1 MKITITGS
9 LGNISRPLTASLVAA
24 GHTVT
29 VISSKSAR
37 QVEIEKL
44 GAKAA
49 IGSVEDPVFLKEAF
63 AGADAV
69 YTMVPATLGEDVIAS
84 MVNAGRNYAD
94 AIMSNDVKRVVMLS
108 SVGADKDAPTGPIR
122 GLHLVEEIF
131 KGLND
136 VSVTFLRPGWFYI
149 NFYQDIPLIKQAG
162 ILGSCYA
169 ASTEIPMVHPS
180 DVAVVAAEELQ
191 RMGKGK
197 NVRYVVADNRTAG
210 EATGLIGRAIGKP
223 ELQWIEFSEQDLT
236 NGMTEAGLP
245 LNTAQL
251 YTEMA
256 VGIKTGIIGED
267 YIKQGKPIAGSIKL
281 EDFVKEFA
289 EGFSSHL

>member
-9 LGNISRPLTASLVAA
+9 LGNISRPLTTSLVAA

-29 VISSKSAR
+29 VISSSSAR

-49 IGSVEDPVFLKEAF
+49 IGSVEDLDFLKKYF

-69 YTMVPATLGEDVIAS
+69 YTMVPATLGGDGIES
-84 MVNAGRNYAD
+84 TVNAGRNYAN
-94 AIMSNDVKRVVMLS
+94 AIKASGVKRVVMLS

-131 KGLND
+131 NELDD

-149 NFYQDIPLIKQAG
+149 NFYQDVPLIQQAG
-162 ILGSCYA
+162 ILGSSYPG
-169 ASTEIPMVHPS
+169 STEIPMVHPS
-180 DVAVVAAEELQ
+180 DVALAAAEELQ
-191 RMGKGK
+191 RISNGK

-210 EATGLIGRAIGKP
+210 EATELIGLAIGKP
-223 ELQWIEFSEQDLT
+223 GLQWVEFSESDLT
-236 NGMTEAGLP
+236 KGMTDAGLP
-245 LNTAQL
+245 VDTAKL

-256 VGIKTGIIGED
+256 VGIKSGIVQED

-289 EGFSSHL
+289 AGF